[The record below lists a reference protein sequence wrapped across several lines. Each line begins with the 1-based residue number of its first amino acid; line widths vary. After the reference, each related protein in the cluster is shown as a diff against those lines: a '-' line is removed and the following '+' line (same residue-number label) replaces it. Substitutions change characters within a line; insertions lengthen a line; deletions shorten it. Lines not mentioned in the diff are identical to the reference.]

1 VGECHNQA
9 DLMVLATKLVG
20 ISTGNRYL
28 TWPSLDC
35 DPTEQTIRTAA
46 QAGIT
51 WDIDGDGEIGEE
63 MLVLRFDFDGGDGT
77 NINAFEG
84 SVEFPS
90 LGRYYAV
97 WPSLE
102 ASSKCEL
109 LLEVR
114 DHPLTFDPPEPPAVQ
129 CWAEVSNPWV
139 CIIDPGTGELKE
151 QVFPT
156 CIPGC
161 P

>member
-1 VGECHNQA
+1 
-9 DLMVLATKLVG
+9 MVLATSLLG
-20 ISTGNRYL
+20 ISTGSRYL

-35 DPTEQTIRTAA
+35 DPSEQTLRTAA
-46 QAGIT
+46 QAGVT
-51 WDIDGDGEIGEE
+51 WLPPDTQ
-63 MLVLRFDFDGGDGT
+63 LVLRFDFPDETPAGDGT

-114 DHPLTFDPPEPPAVQ
+114 DFPLSDPPEPDDKPVIQ
-129 CWAEVSNPWV
+129 CWALASNPWV
-139 CIIDPGTGELKE
+139 CIIDPSTGEIDPKPP
-151 QVFPT
+151 FPT
-156 CIPGC
+156 CTPGC